1 MASRKY
7 VWILEVECLNQK
19 RSIFVAISWFLDIM
33 ASHDMYSFMDGC
45 NGYNQVKMIEENKEK
60 IDFISKWG
68 TYA

>member
-1 MASRKY
+1 M
-7 VWILEVECLNQK
+7 LFLD
-19 RSIFVAISWFLDIM
+19 SILDIM

-68 TYA
+68 TYV